1 MNNKNIEVELKFIVD
16 DEKFLLDWLK
26 LNAKLIYKD
35 RQIDKYFTPIHR
47 DFLSIEQPIEFL
59 RVRNSQGKWSITY
72 KYFHSNN
79 EQYSYC
85 DEFESELS
93 DGENLLK
100 IFKMLDLKHLVTV
113 NKIRSSYAY
122 KGFEIELDNVKD
134 IGLICEIEIKEKFN
148 SPDQALQKIKDLAKD
163 LKLEEGTEDI
173 QKGRYMIMLAKKKGL
188 IK

>member
-26 LNAKLIYKD
+26 LNAKLIYTD

-47 DFLSIEQPIEFL
+47 DFLSVEQPIEFL

-79 EQYSYC
+79 GQYSYC
-85 DEFESELS
+85 DEYESELS
-93 DGENLLK
+93 DGESLLK
-100 IFKMLDLKHLVTV
+100 IFKKLELKHLVTV
-113 NKIRSSYAY
+113 DKIRSSYSY
-122 KGFEIELDNVKD
+122 KGFEIELDNVKG
-134 IGLICEIEIKEKFN
+134 IGLICEIEIKDKFD
-148 SPDQALQKIKDLAKD
+148 SPEEALLKIKDLAKD
-163 LKLEEGTEDI
+163 LKLKQGTQEI